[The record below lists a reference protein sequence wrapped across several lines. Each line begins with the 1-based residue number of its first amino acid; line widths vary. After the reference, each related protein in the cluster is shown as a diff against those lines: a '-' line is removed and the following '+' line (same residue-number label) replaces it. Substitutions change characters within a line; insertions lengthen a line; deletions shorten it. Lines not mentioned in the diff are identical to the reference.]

1 MAHIKVT
8 KTQTPVE
15 ISPLIYGDFIEFI
28 GRMTDLMWG
37 ERLDDRKF
45 AGHNP
50 PRLEFHFLPEEE
62 TEQRRP
68 WRDAIWHATGRVVLD
83 EADPYSGPRCARIEA
98 DDVEAAEIGADGA
111 TISSPGSGWVGIRQ
125 KTWVRKGER
134 LRFAGYF
141 RASAPVRVKVAVGRY
156 MGCFMQPYGSTFEF
170 EISGTKWQRI
180 EGALAPQVADE
191 AADFVLLLESPGT
204 LWADSL
210 SLMAV
215 DDLKNHKG
223 WRGDIVEAVKALRP
237 GVLRFGG
244 SELNCYGWRIGVGDR
259 DKRAPFPRL
268 CWGGMEW
275 NDVGIDEFLDFC
287 GLVEAEPLLCIN
299 AVTEGPKDAV
309 DLMKHCAARKQGPKV
324 RLWQIGN
331 ELGGAKYEAV
341 LPGFCTAMKKAQPD
355 AVLLTAY
362 PPSEPTLKKIA
373 PLIEYVAPHYY
384 RPDVEQDAAETDE
397 LRARLHGM
405 AETKH
410 IKLAITEWNQT
421 ACWWGGGRAVQSTL
435 GNGLY
440 VGRMLNLYRRNGDF
454 IGIANRSNL
463 VDSWHSGSIQV
474 RGSRVWFYPAYLV
487 QRLFATHGGRSL
499 LDIEGSYDRLDICA
513 ALEENGTACLTVV
526 NMGTKSVRLEA
537 DLSAVGAFK
546 SATAHVVAGN
556 DEWITNHAAE
566 PERIRIESRP
576 APVIAGML
584 HWEVPA
590 LSASVVTLA

>member
-1 MAHIKVT
+1 MARIRIT
-8 KTQTPVE
+8 KTKTPVE
-15 ISPLIYGDFIEFI
+15 ISPLIYGDFMEFI
-28 GRMTDLMWG
+28 GRMIEMMWG

-68 WRDAIWHATGRVVLD
+68 WRDAIWHAKGRVVRD
-83 EADPYSGPRCARIEA
+83 DAAPYSPPVCVRIEA
-98 DDVEAAEIGADGA
+98 DDVEAGEIGADGA
-111 TISSPGSGWVGIRQ
+111 TIHSPSSGWVGIRQ

-141 RASAPVRVKVAVGRY
+141 RASTPVRVKVAVGRF
-156 MGCFMQPYGSTFEF
+156 MGSFVQPYGSAFEF
-170 EISGTKWQRI
+170 KVSGSQWQRV
-180 EGALAPQVADE
+180 EGTLVPQVADE
-191 AADFVLLLESPGT
+191 AADFVLLVESPGT

-215 DDLKNHKG
+215 DDLKKHKG
-223 WRGDIVEAVKALRP
+223 WRGDMVEAVKALKP

-244 SELNCYGWRIGVGDR
+244 SELNAYGWRIGLGDR
-259 DKRAPFPRL
+259 DKREPYPRFY
-268 CWGGMEW
+268 WGGVEW

-287 GLVEAEPLLCIN
+287 ALAKAEPLLCIN
-299 AVTEGPKDAV
+299 AVTEGPSDAV

-331 ELGGAKYEAV
+331 ELGGAQYEAI
-341 LPGFCTAMKKAQPD
+341 LPEFCTAMKKAQPD

-362 PPSEPTLKKIA
+362 PPSGKTLKKIA

-384 RPDVEQDAAETDE
+384 RPEVEKDATETDE

-454 IGIANRSNL
+454 IRIANRSNL
-463 VDSWHSGSIQV
+463 VDSWLSGSIQV
-474 RGSRVWFYPAYLV
+474 QGSRIWFHPAYLV
-487 QRLFATHGGRSL
+487 QRLFANHGGKRL
-499 LDIEGSYDRLDICA
+499 LNVEGDCAGLDITA
-513 ALEENGTACLTVV
+513 ALDGARKACLTVV
-526 NMGTKSVRLEA
+526 NMGAKSVKLNA
-537 DLSAVGAFK
+537 DLSAVGKFR
-546 SATAHVVAGN
+546 SAKAQVVTGN
-556 DEWITNHAAE
+556 DPWTTNHIAD
-566 PERIRIESRP
+566 PERITVEQRRASVSKGVLSWA
-576 APVIAGML
+576 AP
-584 HWEVPA
+584 PY
-590 LSASVVTLA
+590 SASVLVMH